1 MHQEWLDWK
10 WQWKNS
16 LKTARDY
23 SSYFDLTDSEVQ
35 AFEKSAHLFK
45 FQTTPYY
52 ASLADKANP
61 EDPIRKM
68 IVPSLCEMD
77 QGLQSHQDPLGEGDH
92 SPVRRVIHR
101 YPDRALFLVTDMCGV
116 YCRYCTRKHFTGK
129 DQAFPKSN
137 EYEEALNYLR
147 GNSAIREVI
156 LSGGDPLTLS
166 DDRLLKV
173 MKDLRAIPHVE
184 LIRIGTRMPVANPM
198 RITED
203 LVSMLKAFHPVYM
216 MVHFNHPKEVTEEAG
231 EALTRLVNNGFPVMN
246 QMVLLNGI
254 NNHEAIVQ
262 ALSRRLLKLRVQP
275 YYMFQVDP
283 SRGTDH
289 LRTSVM
295 DSRKIQREM
304 WGRVSGLMMP
314 NLSLDIPG
322 GGGKVGFTPDF
333 TLSETNQKITFQGWD
348 GIKEEYINPNPADI
362 KKPDIT
368 EYEEEWEAIK
378 SARYGSGKKP
388 ESIHHMRPEAT
399 LF

>member
-1 MHQEWLDWK
+1 MDKNWRDWK

-16 LKTARDY
+16 LKSEADFSR
-23 SSYFDLTDSEVQ
+23 YFDLTDSERQ
-35 AFEKSAHLFK
+35 AFQQTAHLFK

-52 ASLADKANP
+52 ASLADGKNP

-68 IVPSLCEMD
+68 IVPTIKETN
-77 QGLQSHQDPLGEGDH
+77 QGRQSQWDPLGEGNH
-92 SPVRRVIHR
+92 SPVSRIIHR
-101 YPDRALFLVTDMCGV
+101 YPDRVLFLITDMCGV
-116 YCRYCTRKHFTGK
+116 YCRYCTRKHFTGN
-129 DQAFPKSN
+129 DQAFPKSK
-137 EYEEALNYLR
+137 EYSEAIHYIKSNR
-147 GNSAIREVI
+147 AIREVI
-156 LSGGDPLTLS
+156 LSGGDPLSLS

-173 MKDLRAIPHVE
+173 MEDISAISHVE
-184 LIRIGTRMPVANPM
+184 LVRIGTRMPVVNPL
-198 RITED
+198 RITEE
-203 LVSMLKAFHPVYM
+203 LVNMLRQFHPVYI
-216 MVHFNHPKEVTEEAG
+216 MVHFNHPKELTAEAG
-231 EALTRLVNNGFPVMN
+231 EALTRLANSGFPVMN

-295 DSRKIQREM
+295 DSRKIQREL

-322 GGGKVGFTPDF
+322 GGGKVGFAPDYILF
-333 TLSETNQKITFQGWD
+333 ESDEKIKFRGWD
-348 GIKEEYINPNPADI
+348 GIEEEYVNPRPDHI

-368 EYEEEWEAIK
+368 EYLEEWQTIK
-378 SARYGSGKKP
+378 SAKYGSGTK
-388 ESIHHMRPEAT
+388 SQAIHHLRPEAS